1 MNPSTPPKGS
11 LEDLFRHH
19 LLESE
24 AAAVPP
30 RPQVWEQLDNS
41 LLLAQNEHYRRR
53 LRVHRWAIAAS
64 LLLASLAG
72 GGWWHSQQP
81 QSPSLATATG
91 QATDR
96 PDLAVARRA
105 APAVAAPAPMLAGTT
120 ARTSYS
126 TLLTTPAIDQTATLR
141 AAAQPTVAYA
151 ATEAGNGGRSS
162 TSTRAA
168 TRHLGSGQMLAA
180 SQGRMHAASDGA
192 GAWAH
197 PVATTVPTSASRVAG
212 AGSPT
217 PLYAAQTAERT
228 AGAGQQSD
236 FLPSTA
242 ELVATAMGGNDV
254 SSTGLAVQALS
265 TSQASLAGAQTA
277 ALPASL
283 SPVEVVMPAV
293 EMTRPWQFGLSY
305 AASAYQPNID
315 FTKAP
320 TVYSAALGSNSVSI
334 TNMAAAEYR
343 NNLRAGLGQRL
354 GGWATRRLGSSRWR
368 LRAGL
373 ELAQNTATSATSV
386 SFLGEQVADLSYAQA
401 MQAHLQKTSYRYR
414 SVSAAAEMRYASP
427 IKTGFSL
434 YGRVGALFT
443 SLLNVHS
450 EVEGTPEATRTYTL
464 LSTDSPYRH
473 LTASLRGGAGIQYR
487 PVGHQW
493 SLNLGPVADFGILSL
508 NADPT
513 QDFWHQQRPY
523 SFGLEAGLELGRPLK
538 LQ

>member
-1 MNPSTPPKGS
+1 MNLSTPPKGS

-72 GGWWHSQQP
+72 GGWWHSQRP
-81 QSPSLATATG
+81 SASLATATG
-91 QATDR
+91 QATDQ
-96 PDLAVARRA
+96 PDLATARRA
-105 APAVAAPAPMLAGTT
+105 VPAVALPAPMLAGTT
-120 ARTSYS
+120 AHASYS

-151 ATEAGNGGRSS
+151 ATEAGGAGSFA

-168 TRHLGSGQMLAA
+168 TRHVGDKQLLAA
-180 SQGRMHAASDGA
+180 SQERAYATGHGA
-192 GAWAH
+192 GGWNR
-197 PVATTVPTSASRVAG
+197 TTAAAVPASIDGVAG
-212 AGSPT
+212 ADSPT
-217 PLYAAQTAERT
+217 PLYAAQTAAHT
-228 AGAGQQSD
+228 VGAGQSAD
-236 FLPSTA
+236 LLALSG
-242 ELVATAMGGNDV
+242 ELAAGISGETSATA
-254 SSTGLAVQALS
+254 GLALQALR
-265 TSQASLAGAQTA
+265 TSQASLASAQVA

-283 SPVEVVMPAV
+283 SPVAVVMPAV
-293 EMTRPWQFGLSY
+293 EVARSWQFGLSY

-320 TVYSAALGSNSVSI
+320 VAYSTAMGANSASI
-334 TNMAAAEYR
+334 TNTAAAEYR

-354 GGWATRRLGSSRWR
+354 GGWATRRLGGSRWH
-368 LRAGL
+368 LRTGL

-414 SVSAAAEMRYASP
+414 SASAAAEMRYASP
-427 IKTGFSL
+427 LKTGFSL
-434 YGRVGALFT
+434 YGRVGALLT

-513 QDFWHQQRPY
+513 QDFWRQQRPY

>member
-1 MNPSTPPKGS
+1 M
-11 LEDLFRHH
+11 
-19 LLESE
+19 
-24 AAAVPP
+24 
-30 RPQVWEQLDNS
+30 
-41 LLLAQNEHYRRR
+41 
-53 LRVHRWAIAAS
+53 
-64 LLLASLAG
+64 
-72 GGWWHSQQP
+72 
-81 QSPSLATATG
+81 
-91 QATDR
+91 
-96 PDLAVARRA
+96 
-105 APAVAAPAPMLAGTT
+105 
-120 ARTSYS
+120 
-126 TLLTTPAIDQTATLR
+126 
-141 AAAQPTVAYA
+141 
-151 ATEAGNGGRSS
+151 
-162 TSTRAA
+162 
-168 TRHLGSGQMLAA
+168 
-180 SQGRMHAASDGA
+180 
-192 GAWAH
+192 
-197 PVATTVPTSASRVAG
+197 
-212 AGSPT
+212 
-217 PLYAAQTAERT
+217 
-228 AGAGQQSD
+228 
-236 FLPSTA
+236 
-242 ELVATAMGGNDV
+242 
-254 SSTGLAVQALS
+254 QALS
-265 TSQASLAGAQTA
+265 TSQASLAGAPAA

-320 TVYSAALGSNSVSI
+320 IVYSAALGSNSVSI

-368 LRAGL
+368 LRTGL

-443 SLLNVHS
+443 SLLNVRS

-493 SLNLGPVADFGILSL
+493 SLNLGPVADLGILSL
-508 NADPT
+508 NTNPT